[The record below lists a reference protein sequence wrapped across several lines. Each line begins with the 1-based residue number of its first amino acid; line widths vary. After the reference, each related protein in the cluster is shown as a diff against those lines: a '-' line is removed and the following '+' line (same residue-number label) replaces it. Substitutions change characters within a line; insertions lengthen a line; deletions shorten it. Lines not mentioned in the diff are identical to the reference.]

1 MKLESIDCADDP
13 RVADYRNVRDDE
25 RGTADVF
32 VAESRMPVLRL
43 LAAPR
48 FRTRSILLTPS
59 ALAGMRAELEHAAR
73 GVPLFVAEQ
82 RLLNQIVGY
91 NLHRGCAAAA
101 ERPRA
106 SSGAALIA
114 AAGPRTRLVV
124 VLVGV
129 ANPENVGA
137 VFRNALAF
145 DAGAVLLCAGCS
157 DPLYRKSIRSSMAAT
172 LRVPF
177 TEVDRFEEAAR
188 ALRDAG
194 FRIAALCTGADAAPL
209 ASSEPSAEER
219 IALVLGSE
227 AEGLSAQVRA
237 AADLRLR
244 IPMAEGVDSLNVAT
258 ASGIALCHF
267 ARGLR

>member
-1 MKLESIDCADDP
+1 
-13 RVADYRNVRDDE
+13 
-25 RGTADVF
+25 
-32 VAESRMPVLRL
+32 
-43 LAAPR
+43 
-48 FRTRSILLTPS
+48 
-59 ALAGMRAELEHAAR
+59 
-73 GVPLFVAEQ
+73 
-82 RLLNQIVGY
+82 
-91 NLHRGCAAAA
+91 
-101 ERPRA
+101 
-106 SSGAALIA
+106 
-114 AAGPRTRLVV
+114 
-124 VLVGV
+124 
-129 ANPENVGA
+129 
-137 VFRNALAF
+137 
-145 DAGAVLLCAGCS
+145 
-157 DPLYRKSIRSSMAAT
+157 MAAT

-258 ASGIALCHF
+258 ASGIALYHF